1 MLTKFDS
8 KSNRVKGLSFHPKRP
23 WILASLHNGVIQM
36 WDYRMGTLFERYE
49 EHEGP
54 VRGVDFH
61 KTQPLFVSG
70 GDDYKIKVWNYK
82 LRRCLFTLLGHL
94 DYIRTVQFH
103 HEHPWLVSASDDQTI
118 RLWNW
123 QSRTCLS
130 VLAGHNHYVMCA
142 QFHPRDELIVS
153 ASLDQTVRVWDTSA
167 LTRKGS
173 RSAPGSEEVSST
185 VSSALNR
192 AGRSMTA
199 ELFPS
204 GGDAVVKYVLEGHD
218 RGANWAAFHPTQPL
232 IVSGADDRQVKLW
245 RMSDSKAWE
254 MDTLRGHTNNV
265 SCVLF
270 HPRHDLVISNSED
283 KTIRVWDVQKRVCI
297 QTFRRESDRFW
308 MLAAHP
314 EQNILA
320 AGHDGGMVVFKLE
333 RERPAWASSGSGHVL
348 VVRDRYLKL
357 ALLGGTPGRSDITL
371 CSMRARAPGTLGTGP
386 RSLTLNIFNP
396 EEDSV
401 LVTFTADNGSYE
413 LYTLGATRAMA
424 GGTVPAPAVV
434 GEPLR
439 GSGAAAVFTARNKF
453 VVLDRLLRSLIVKSF
468 APGDPGKRVKPP
480 YPAADMLFPTTTPG
494 RVLVR
499 QEDRICLFELQSRR
513 LVAELAGVVVK
524 YVVWSPDGSSVA
536 LLGKHAVVLCDREL
550 TQICSTSETVRV
562 KGGAWDEHG
571 VFLYATLNHIKYVL
585 PTAAG
590 ESGIVRTLDQPVYA
604 VEARG
609 GVLYALD
616 RDTRIKIIP
625 IDATEH
631 TFKLALARKQYEKV
645 LTIIRGAKLCGQAV
659 IAFLQKA
666 GCPEVALLFIEDE
679 ATRFDLAL
687 QCGNLDIAL
696 RAAKALNLEEVWL
709 RLAAE
714 ALRQGAL
721 DIAET
726 VYHTVKALPR
736 LIMLYHVMG
745 AKEKLAKMV
754 EISKSL
760 GDTQSRFAASIL
772 TCNVVE
778 RVRTLEAAGQTA
790 MAYVAAA
797 VNGLVE
803 DAERLKGYLES
814 AGLPVPVLKAHYAPL
829 PSFEPMTP
837 LTASRIVRK
846 GIVARVGGG
855 GLDLAA
861 IAAAAAA
868 AAEAGP
874 SVGGAG
880 QAERAALAA
889 SAAIAG
895 VEESRH
901 AAEVAKVAAAAAS
914 KAAAKAAAGGDEEG
928 GGWGDEADDEDKEG
942 EDEAGGWGDKDEE
955 DLGIPDTVYVAPAP
969 AASHHVVGTAGAFIM
984 PVPGASA
991 ASAIVASSSLISDHV
1006 AAGSFP
1012 TAMQLATRQI
1022 GIANFAPL
1030 LPGMLQVL
1038 LASTVMF
1045 PGLPGCEFSPVWL
1058 SRAPG
1063 VFTPVTL
1070 LAVYDKMRGAF
1081 SDGRFTE
1088 ANNTADALF
1097 AQAPLVLAETKDEAD
1112 SIKAMVASATQY
1124 KLTVRCIA
1132 TAKATDQADGVRQ
1145 VQLAALATHT
1155 TLDPAHLLL
1164 VLNLAMSTAYKFK
1177 NFIHAAGFARR
1188 LMEMPEAVNAKNA
1201 TFLTKVGMPSAPP
1214 RAMGRFAHRLCTY
1227 PPPPPLQAKKIIQS
1241 SETEA
1246 RNNLVVNYDERTTFS
1261 ICAESLTPIP
1271 RGQPLV
1277 RSPYSGATYKPEFID
1292 TLCVIDGMAK
1302 VGLETIGLVNLLQIK
1317 GGK

>member
-1 MLTKFDS
+1 
-8 KSNRVKGLSFHPKRP
+8 
-23 WILASLHNGVIQM
+23 
-36 WDYRMGTLFERYE
+36 MGTLFERYE

-142 QFHPRDELIVS
+142 QFHPRDDLIVS
-153 ASLDQTVRVWDTSA
+153 ASLDQTVRVWDTGA
-167 LTRKGS
+167 LFRKGS
-173 RSAPGSEEVSST
+173 RGTPGEDSS
-185 VSSALNR
+185 SSGGAAGALGR
-192 AGRSMTA
+192 ASRSMTA
-199 ELFPS
+199 DLFPS
-204 GGDAVVKYVLEGHD
+204 TGDAVVKYVLEGHD

-283 KTIRVWDVQKRVCI
+283 KTIRVWDVQKRGCI
-297 QTFRRESDRFW
+297 QTFRREADRFW

-314 EQNILA
+314 EQNLLA

-333 RERPAWASSGSGHVL
+333 RERPASASTGSGQVL
-348 VVRDRYLKL
+348 YVRDRYLRQTTL
-357 ALLGGTPGRSDITL
+357 GTTRDVPLCALRT
-371 CSMRARAPGTLGTGP
+371 RAPGTLGTAP
-386 RSLTLNIFNP
+386 RSLSLNPFNP
-396 EEDSV
+396 GEDNV
-401 LVTFTADNGSYE
+401 LVIFPMDNGSYE
-413 LYTLGATRAMA
+413 LYTLGATGTAASAAA
-424 GGTVPAPAVV
+424 GSGAGAIA
-434 GEPLR
+434 EPSR
-439 GSGAAAVFTARNKF
+439 GSGTAAVFTARNKF
-453 VVLDRLLRSLIVKSF
+453 AVLDRVSRSILVKGF
-468 APGDPGKRVKPP
+468 AAGDPGKRVKPP
-480 YPAADMLFPTTTPG
+480 YAAADMLFPTTTPG

-499 QEDRICLFELQSRR
+499 AEDRIGLFELQSRR
-513 LVAELAGVVVK
+513 LVAELSGVAVK

-590 ESGIVRTLDQPVYA
+590 ESGIVRTLDQPVYV

-616 RDTRIKIIP
+616 RDTRIKAIP

-631 TFKLALARKQYEKV
+631 TFKLALARRQYEKV

-679 ATRFDLAL
+679 GTRFDLAL

-696 RAAKALNLEEVWL
+696 RAAKALNSEEVWL

-726 VYHTVKALPR
+726 VYHTVKALGR
-736 LIMLYHVMG
+736 LTMLYHVMG
-745 AKEKLAKMV
+745 AREKLAKMAA
-754 EISKSL
+754 IATSRN
-760 GDTQSRFAASIL
+760 DTQSRFAASIL
-772 TCNVVE
+772 TGDVAE
-778 RVRTLEAAGQTA
+778 RVRALEAAGQTA
-790 MAYVAAA
+790 LAYAAAA
-797 VNGLVE
+797 VGGLEE
-803 DAERLKGYLES
+803 DAARLKGYLES

-829 PSFEPMTP
+829 PLLEPTSP
-837 LTASRIVRK
+837 VQVLRIERK
-846 GIVARVGGG
+846 GVAARIGGG

-868 AAEAGP
+868 VAEAGSSGN
-874 SVGGAG
+874 SVTGGSG
-880 QAERAALAA
+880 QAERAAMAAA
-889 SAAIAG
+889 SAIAG
-895 VEESRH
+895 VEESRQL
-901 AAEVAKVAAAAAS
+901 AEAAKVAAAVRA
-914 KAAAKAAAGGDEEG
+914 KAAAKAATKAAVAAGDEEEEEEGEGGGGWDEYDDLGLSSPSKGEAG
-928 GGWGDEADDEDKEG
+928 GGWGGDDED
-942 EDEAGGWGDKDEE
+942 
-955 DLGIPDTVYVAPAP
+955 DLGLGPDSPGGGNEVL
-969 AASHHVVGTAGAFIM
+969 AAAGAR
-984 PVPGASA
+984 GAA
-991 ASAIVASSSLISDHV
+991 AAPSKGSSLVWQMPEGGESDAALWVRNSSLASDHA
-1006 AAGSFP
+1006 AAGSLD
-1012 TAMQLATRQI
+1012 TAMALLNRQV
-1022 GIANFAPL
+1022 GIVNFAPL
-1030 LPGMLQVL
+1030 KAGFLQAL
-1038 LASTVMF
+1038 LASRVMCPSL
-1045 PGLPGCEFSPVWL
+1045 PGLPATVVSL
-1058 SRAPG
+1058 SRASIDGPPPRG
-1063 VFTPVTL
+1063 ATLPVVVSTPAALRVL
-1070 LAVYDKMRGAF
+1070 SDKIRGAF

-1088 ANNTADALF
+1088 AKDTCDSLF
-1097 AQAPLVLAETKDEAD
+1097 AMAPLVVADSKEEAD

-1124 KLTVRCIA
+1124 KLALRCIS
-1132 TAKATDQADGVRQ
+1132 TAKAADQTDGVRQ
-1145 VQLAALATHT
+1145 VELAAYATHT
-1155 TLDPAHLLL
+1155 TLDPPHLLL
-1164 VLNLAMSTAYKFK
+1164 VLNLAMSTSFKFK
-1177 NFIHAAGFARR
+1177 NFIHAAGFAHR
-1188 LMEMPEAVNAKNA
+1188 LMEMPEAANAKNA
-1201 TFLTKVGMPSAPP
+1201 AFLSKVRGFFGGGS
-1214 RAMGRFAHRLCTY
+1214 
-1227 PPPPPLQAKKIIQS
+1227 
-1241 SETEA
+1241 
-1246 RNNLVVNYDERTTFS
+1246 VV
-1261 ICAESLTPIP
+1261 
-1271 RGQPLV
+1271 
-1277 RSPYSGATYKPEFID
+1277 
-1292 TLCVIDGMAK
+1292 
-1302 VGLETIGLVNLLQIK
+1302 
-1317 GGK
+1317 